1 MRFSDNCWNLEYN
14 YIVDFSKSN
23 QFWNR
28 YDEIFLIILDMSWN
42 SGDFFNPSTY
52 NQQSTEAAFYNLQQE
67 HYTPSQSYVQ
77 YSNGSFMPSP
87 YDFNPQINKNQF
99 YHPND
104 YMPSTVT
111 SNPHYDEDDE
121 PPLLEELGI
130 NFDHIFKKTKLV
142 LNPFTTPDLSILD
155 DVDLAGP
162 LVFCLAFACSLLL
175 LGKIHFGYVYGI
187 VTLGTVGMYSLLNL
201 MTSPDKPCS
210 GLFVTS
216 VLGYCLLP
224 MVILSFSSFLFQLHG
239 FIGMIITIIFIF
251 WCSISA
257 SKLFATSLAMI
268 GQQLLVAYPCALF
281 YGIFA
286 LLTMF

>member
-1 MRFSDNCWNLEYN
+1 M
-14 YIVDFSKSN
+14 
-23 QFWNR
+23 Q
-28 YDEIFLIILDMSWN
+28 WN
-42 SGDFFNPSTY
+42 SQDFFSPSTY
-52 NQQSTEAAFYNLQQE
+52 NQQYTGSISYDFQQQN
-67 HYTPSQSYVQ
+67 YSLSQPYAQ
-77 YSNGSFMPSP
+77 YSNDNFIPSP
-87 YDFNPQINKNQF
+87 YNFNSQVNNHQF
-99 YHPND
+99 YCPND
-104 YMPSTVT
+104 YMRSTAT
-111 SNPHYDEDDE
+111 SNQNDDVYDE

-130 NFDHIFKKTKLV
+130 NFDHIFKKTKSV

-162 LVFCLAFACSLLL
+162 LVFCLAFAFSLLL

-187 VTLGTVGMYSLLNL
+187 VTLGNVGMYGLLNL
-201 MTSPDKPCS
+201 MASPDKPCS

-224 MVILSFSSFLFQLHG
+224 MVILSFSSFLLKLNG
-239 FIGMIITIIFIF
+239 FINMIIAIIFII

-257 SKLFATSLAMI
+257 SKLFTASLAMI

-281 YGIFA
+281 YGVFA

>member
-1 MRFSDNCWNLEYN
+1 
-14 YIVDFSKSN
+14 
-23 QFWNR
+23 
-28 YDEIFLIILDMSWN
+28 MSWN
-42 SGDFFNPSTY
+42 SGEFFDPSTY
-52 NQQSTEAAFYNLQQE
+52 NQHYTGPTSYELQQ
-67 HYTPSQSYVQ
+67 QQ
-77 YSNGSFMPSP
+77 YSTGDFMSSP
-87 YDFNPQINKNQF
+87 YSFNPQIHTNQF
-99 YHPND
+99 YCPNNHL
-104 YMPSTVT
+104 PSTV
-111 SNPHYDEDDE
+111 SSDFNDIENHE

-142 LNPFTTPDLSILD
+142 LNPFTTPDLSIVD

-162 LVFCLAFACSLLL
+162 LVFCLGFASSLLL

-201 MTSPDKPCS
+201 MISTDKSCS

-224 MVILSFSSFLFQLHG
+224 MVILSFSSFLFKLNG
-239 FIGMIITIIFIF
+239 FVGMIITIICIF